1 MMNQPSEYEDLLSIR
16 WIRDLNGRERD
27 RLARLVS
34 ADPKWKARWEED
46 MAVLA
51 AVRHLPDVP
60 VSSNFTSR
68 VVAALPCA
76 PDESGPA
83 LLLPPKRSWFR
94 RLSWAPKWGVGFG
107 LASLLALAVF
117 YGEYQ
122 RAKSMRLVESLTV
135 ITESKTAPTMEESKH
150 SEFIQELAPV
160 PLEVDWELILASDSM
175 P

>member
-16 WIRDLNGRERD
+16 WIRELNGWEQG
-27 RLARLVS
+27 RLARLMS

-51 AVRHLPDVP
+51 AVRRLPDVP
-60 VSSNFTSR
+60 VASNFTSR

-94 RLSWAPKWGVGFG
+94 RLSWAPKWGLGFG
-107 LASLLALAVF
+107 FAAMLALAVF
-117 YGEYQ
+117 YGEYK

-135 ITESKTAPTMEESKH
+135 ITESETAPTMEESKH
-150 SEFIQELAPV
+150 FEFIQELAPV
-160 PLEVDWELILASDSM
+160 PLEVDWELIVASDSI

>member
-1 MMNQPSEYEDLLSIR
+1 MNQPSEYEDLLSIR
-16 WIRDLNGRERD
+16 WIRELNGWERG
-27 RLARLVS
+27 RLERLLA
-34 ADPKWKARWEED
+34 ADPKWNAEWQED

-51 AVRHLPDVP
+51 AVRCLPDVP
-60 VSSNFTSR
+60 VASNFTSR

-76 PDESGPA
+76 PA
-83 LLLPPKRSWFR
+83 LLLPTKRSWFR
-94 RLSWAPKWGVGFG
+94 RLAWAPKWCLGFG
-107 LASLLALAVF
+107 FASLLALAVF

-135 ITESKTAPTMEESKH
+135 ITESETAPTMEELKH

-160 PLEVDWELILASDSM
+160 PLEVDWELILASDSV